1 MKNKAFQSM
10 EGKVRTEL
18 ENLIRASKEFINKK
32 SKKSQGH
39 YLFSLLQ
46 LLSFERK

>member
-32 SKKSQGH
+32 VKIVKEIICFPCCN
-39 YLFSLLQ
+39 Y
-46 LLSFERK
+46 

>member
-18 ENLIRASKEFINKK
+18 ENLIRVSKEFINKK
-32 SKKSQGH
+32 SKNSQGD
-39 YLFSLLQ
+39 YLFSSL
-46 LLSFERK
+46 

>member
-18 ENLIRASKEFINKK
+18 ENLIKVSKEFINKK
-32 SKKSQGH
+32 SKNS
-39 YLFSLLQ
+39 
-46 LLSFERK
+46 